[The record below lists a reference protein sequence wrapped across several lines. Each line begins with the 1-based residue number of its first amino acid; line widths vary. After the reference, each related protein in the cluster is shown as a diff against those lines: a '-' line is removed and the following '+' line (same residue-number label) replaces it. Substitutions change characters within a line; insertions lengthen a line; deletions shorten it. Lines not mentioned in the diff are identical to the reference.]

1 LGVGLEEL
9 DGSDGEEEALVEREV
24 ILEPRDLLTRWE
36 GTRGAVRSWL
46 GLEIEPARAFQRGF
60 SKGAATRLSA
70 GGAAQSAAKCGF
82 TTRKAASNATVG
94 ITASKPREK
103 RVTGSRGTDLLAGAA
118 VRGLGVHERELIF
131 EELFARRV
139 VPVRRLGRG
148 PCRGWGE
155 DLHRNR
161 HS

>member
-24 ILEPRDLLTRWE
+24 ILEPR
-36 GTRGAVRSWL
+36 
-46 GLEIEPARAFQRGF
+46 
-60 SKGAATRLSA
+60 
-70 GGAAQSAAKCGF
+70 
-82 TTRKAASNATVG
+82 
-94 ITASKPREK
+94 
-103 RVTGSRGTDLLAGAA
+103 DLLAGAA

>member
-1 LGVGLEEL
+1 
-9 DGSDGEEEALVEREV
+9 
-24 ILEPRDLLTRWE
+24 
-36 GTRGAVRSWL
+36 
-46 GLEIEPARAFQRGF
+46 
-60 SKGAATRLSA
+60 
-70 GGAAQSAAKCGF
+70 
-82 TTRKAASNATVG
+82 
-94 ITASKPREK
+94 
-103 RVTGSRGTDLLAGAA
+103 VTGSRGTDLLAGAA

>member
-1 LGVGLEEL
+1 MRFHDAEGCIERVGR
-9 DGSDGEEEALVEREV
+9 DHRIEAE
-24 ILEPRDLLTRWE
+24 
-36 GTRGAVRSWL
+36 
-46 GLEIEPARAFQRGF
+46 
-60 SKGAATRLSA
+60 
-70 GGAAQSAAKCGF
+70 
-82 TTRKAASNATVG
+82 
-94 ITASKPREK
+94 EK
-103 RVTGSRGTDLLAGAA
+103 RVTGSRETDLLAGAA